1 MVVYRRVYKDLF
13 GEPMTVS
20 LPEVKIP
27 VEYYR
32 RGNPT
37 DPISSDDH
45 MYIVQITFSNRL
57 MFIPAD
63 FTILE
68 SAQSIVHQLDFVDKS
83 EFFLY
88 IDGVCFVPSASKESV
103 IDLESKEASLVK
115 SLVNWLSQ

>member
-1 MVVYRRVYKDLF
+1 
-13 GEPMTVS
+13 MTVS

-37 DPISSDDH
+37 DPISSDGL
-45 MYIVQITFSNRL
+45 MYIVQIAFSNRL
-57 MFIPAD
+57 MFVPAD
-63 FTILE
+63 FTVLE
-68 SAQSIVHQLDFVDKS
+68 LVQSMVHQLDFAGKS